1 MVDDDDKNNLLQ
13 QQQRHQTMQREH
25 VSKCIKLLQGISKK
39 VISFTERAE
48 YIPDD
53 ITLKPVLLLQSV
65 VQYFSLLKLLTPC
78 VSSARIFM
86 I

>member
-25 VSKCIKLLQGISKK
+25 VSKCIKPLQGIQKE
-39 VISFTERAE
+39 ISFTKRAE

-53 ITLKPVLLLQSV
+53 IILKYVLLLQSV

-78 VSSARIFM
+78 VFSVRIFM